1 MDEKLNSP
9 MPPTTPK
16 LNSED
21 LQTPVGD
28 YRHLRNRDVENLNQL
43 NDGLKQDLENKKR
56 RFTEG
61 PNPTRKPTRN
71 RYHEDSYKLTN
82 DGVGVDLSKEYDWEQ
97 ILDNSKYL
105 KEQRKPPFE
114 INKIWDDV
122 GKAWDRF
129 SILPDEGGSTATF
142 FLSVDFSQKQIN
154 MGKFW
159 AIQGG
164 PSVGLRPGVSG
175 DIGFDA
181 SLFLDSG
188 DFNRSMSGLFVT
200 EGAEA
205 EFGLGLD
212 VESIQTIPTDGTS
225 SISGISIFGGL
236 ASPELAGHVHGGYGG
251 IYKDSV
257 ETINFSDVPERI
269 FDYVTF
275 GVFK

>member
-1 MDEKLNSP
+1 M
-9 MPPTTPK
+9 
-16 LNSED
+16 
-21 LQTPVGD
+21 
-28 YRHLRNRDVENLNQL
+28 
-43 NDGLKQDLENKKR
+43 
-56 RFTEG
+56 
-61 PNPTRKPTRN
+61 
-71 RYHEDSYKLTN
+71 
-82 DGVGVDLSKEYDWEQ
+82 
-97 ILDNSKYL
+97 

-114 INKIWDDV
+114 ISKIWDE
-122 GKAWDRF
+122 F
-129 SILPDEGGSTATF
+129 SLLPDEGGFTATLGF
-142 FLSVDFSQKQIN
+142 QFSGEAVVAGSAVTPNGDFLSVDFSQKQIN

-188 DFNRSMSGLFVT
+188 DFNRSMSGPFVT

-205 EFGLGLD
+205 AFGLGLD
-212 VESIQTIPTDGTS
+212 VEFIQTIPTGGTS

-236 ASPELAGHVHGGYGG
+236 ASPELAGHLHGGYGG
-251 IYKDSV
+251 IYNDSV

-275 GVFK
+275 GVFE